1 MYLSVTLVRP
11 AELGSP
17 ADEGKEMKVGWAQA
31 FYMYDFVIFS
41 SYTNIKLIEN
51 TIPLIT
57 VRISENALKFA
68 FTFFGAHLTNP
79 DFFSVWDNAGAH
91 CTGIL

>member
-1 MYLSVTLVRP
+1 
-11 AELGSP
+11 
-17 ADEGKEMKVGWAQA
+17 MKVGWAQA

-57 VRISENALKFA
+57 VLISENALKFA
-68 FTFFGAHLTNP
+68 FTFFLVLTLP
-79 DFFSVWDNAGAH
+79 TRIFFLY
-91 CTGIL
+91 GIMQVLIVLEYCKNYLK